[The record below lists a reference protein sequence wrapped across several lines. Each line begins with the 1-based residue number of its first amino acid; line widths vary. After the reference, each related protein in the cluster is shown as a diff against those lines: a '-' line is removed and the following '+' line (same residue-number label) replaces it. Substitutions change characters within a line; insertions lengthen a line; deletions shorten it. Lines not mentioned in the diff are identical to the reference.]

1 MTLQG
6 NGLRTVFLKDGIVSS
21 SVTPFN
27 TCKIEVQQ
35 GQKAGIRIQIDNG
48 FVKTYI
54 EDGGDVSYRHC

>member
-1 MTLQG
+1 
-6 NGLRTVFLKDGIVSS
+6 
-21 SVTPFN
+21 VTAFN
-27 TCKIEVQQ
+27 TCKIDVQQ